1 MVRILPEV
9 PMIAMQQA
17 PPTPR
22 GVSIP
27 VLQDR
32 SRIEMSSRR

>member
-1 MVRILPEV
+1 VMPTT
-9 PMIAMQQA
+9 

-27 VLQDR
+27 VLDTVGE
-32 SRIEMSSRR
+32 IDD